1 MADITDIKS
10 NIIYRKTIELQENGV
25 IVVQTSP
32 RMTKTGLKEVFK
44 EYFGVVPSKVNSLR
58 QDGKVKDLKVNQVK
72 DLTLKKFYV
81 TLPEGR
87 CNSEPISLRSKE
99 WQLKI

>member
-10 NIIYRKTIELQENGV
+10 ILYTEKTIDLQENGV

-32 RMTKTGLKEVFK
+32 RMTKTGLKEVFR

-58 QDGKVKDLKVNQVK
+58 QNGKVKRFKGIAGKRADF
-72 DLTLKKFYV
+72 KKFYV
-81 TLPEGR
+81 TLPEGAEIA
-87 CNSEPISLRSKE
+87 NLSA
-99 WQLKI
+99 